1 MWRAAASLE
10 RLDVKPRKRSAQRC
24 CSRSPKS
31 PVPTYGFWALT
42 RLGARV
48 LLYGPLNAV
57 VHPQVVERWL
67 DATARLPAGQRERTE
82 RLGVLPA
89 PAGPRPAS
97 GPSTWTTDRERAC

>member
-10 RLDVKPRKRSAQRC
+10 RLDVKHKEALGEALLKPLRR
-24 CSRSPKS
+24 S

-57 VHPQVVERWL
+57 VHPRWSSAGSTPSWL
-67 DATARLPAGQRERTE
+67 SSRATRASARP
-82 RLGVLPA
+82 
-89 PAGPRPAS
+89 
-97 GPSTWTTDRERAC
+97 GPSAWPSSPAAAASAPWTWTTAIARAC